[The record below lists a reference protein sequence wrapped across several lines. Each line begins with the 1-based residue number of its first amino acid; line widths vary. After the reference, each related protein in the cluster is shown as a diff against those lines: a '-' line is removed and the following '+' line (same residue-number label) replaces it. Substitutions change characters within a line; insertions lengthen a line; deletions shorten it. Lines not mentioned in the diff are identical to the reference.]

1 MRQPALSESAHHSTQ
16 ATERIMSESRKARRE
31 AWTRVKR
38 RIRTTAAVRPGEPMV
53 FDPLWTWPRGV
64 EFEAL
69 GLVEV
74 INRFERAT
82 ELAKDLREVFMGL
95 DEGGAE
101 PERLAKFHHG
111 FG

>member
-1 MRQPALSESAHHSTQ
+1 MDTGE
-16 ATERIMSESRKARRE
+16 ATDTDYGSRTAG
-31 AWTRVKR
+31 
-38 RIRTTAAVRPGEPMV
+38 RTHG

>member
-1 MRQPALSESAHHSTQ
+1 MDTGE
-16 ATERIMSESRKARRE
+16 ATDTDYGSRTAG
-31 AWTRVKR
+31 
-38 RIRTTAAVRPGEPMV
+38 RTHG
-53 FDPLWTWPRGV
+53 FDPLWTGPRGV

-74 INRFERAT
+74 INCFERAT